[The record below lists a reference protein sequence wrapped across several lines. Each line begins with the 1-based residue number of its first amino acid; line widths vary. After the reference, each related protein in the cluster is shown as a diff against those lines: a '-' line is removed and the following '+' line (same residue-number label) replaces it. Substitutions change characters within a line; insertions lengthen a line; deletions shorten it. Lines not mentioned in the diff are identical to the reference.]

1 MCGSS
6 VHCGAAEASGSSTC
20 RRGSV
25 QIPLGGTDHTLSA
38 DPGLRPSPLRP
49 REYPTSQ
56 RTSSGRVRDPV
67 RSVKWNLARPRPTR
81 LCRSLVGCGRV
92 VSKFHYT
99 DPRTLSET
107 RPDQIHGH
115 SPYMSRLSGQV
126 YDSGLWVWS
135 GRVREME
142 FRHDTTR
149 PDQRQSLFGPL

>member
-49 REYPTSQ
+49 RESPTSQ

-92 VSKFHYT
+92 VSKFHLT
-99 DPRTLSET
+99 DPRTLSAIQT
-107 RPDQIHGH
+107 DK
-115 SPYMSRLSGQV
+115 
-126 YDSGLWVWS
+126 
-135 GRVREME
+135 VRTC
-142 FRHDTTR
+142 RDGADKSTTR
-149 PDQRQSLFGPL
+149 RRTCRRPKRSVGLVRSGPCSGI